1 MFWRP
6 QPLCVRPLRVKTAV
20 VRKEE
25 SVSSLRK
32 QYQVSEGAAGL
43 APAPGRR
50 GTAGSPPRALLQAAV
65 QRADRLETL
74 LEQQRQQ
81 LLDAK

>member
-32 QYQVSEGAAGL
+32 QYQVSEGA
-43 APAPGRR
+43 PAWPLPGASWHSRL
-50 GTAGSPPRALLQAAV
+50 PPRALLQAAV
-65 QRADRLETL
+65 QRADRLESL

-81 LLDAK
+81 LLATK